1 MRLALVAVLI
11 IVAVEVAAL
20 FVMFVPVVHETA
32 ALPCYMPCG
41 AAFIV
46 VNYSASISYQY
57 FGVGFVYGACD
68 SHFQLV
74 FAKTASPSFCQT
86 TS

>member
-20 FVMFVPVVHETA
+20 FVVFVPVVRETEA
-32 ALPCYMPCG
+32 IPCYMPCG

-46 VNYSASISYQY
+46 TNYSVSISYQY
-57 FGVGFVYGACD
+57 FGVGIVYGACGGN
-68 SHFQLV
+68 FQSVVNARGSL
-74 FAKTASPSFCQT
+74 TFCT
-86 TS
+86 